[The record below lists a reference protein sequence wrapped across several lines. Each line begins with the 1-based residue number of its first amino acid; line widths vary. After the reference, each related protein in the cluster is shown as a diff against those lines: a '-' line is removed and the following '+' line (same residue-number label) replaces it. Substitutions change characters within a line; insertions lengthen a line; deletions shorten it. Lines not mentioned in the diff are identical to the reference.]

1 MRLESFRV
9 DPDLIEAIERV
20 RRSMELS
27 RSGYVRRALRLAV
40 RLDERLLQDQESQLS
55 QELFEKRKPS

>member
-1 MRLESFRV
+1 M

-40 RLDERLLQDQESQLS
+40 RLDERLLQDQESRLS
-55 QELFEKRKPS
+55 QELFETRKPA